1 MSKLWRLEKPQ
12 NDVNRIPTYAPGTP
26 ERTKLLQEIETLKRS
41 TEEIPLIINGEP
53 VKTGQTVDVVCP
65 HDHKRVLARAHLAGA
80 AELRQAIEAALEAH
94 QSWSTLDG
102 YDRAAIFS
110 KAADLLA
117 GPRRIQNIAAIMT
130 NQSKTP
136 FEAEIDLAELVDF
149 WRFNAYYMQFL
160 YEQQPD
166 QIYGEINRFDWRPLE
181 GFILAVPPFNFY
193 SIGGN
198 LPTAPALVGNVA
210 LWKPARS
217 VILSNYRIMQVLM
230 EAGMP
235 KGVINFVPFA
245 SQHSHVVLQHPY
257 FAGLHFTGSYETLI
271 HLWNEIGKHLPIYR
285 NFPRIVGET
294 GGKDFIFVHPSADL
308 DAVVANTIRG
318 AFEYQGQKCSAASR
332 LYAPQSLWPAL
343 RQRFLTE
350 LPKLKVGPVDDLSV
364 FMGAIITQDAFDK
377 IVSYIEEAKKNPKTY
392 EIVYGGEYDSSTGW
406 FVQPTVI
413 VSCDPKSTLM
423 TEEIFGPVLT
433 VYVYPDAEYEKT
445 LRLCD
450 ESTNFALTGSIF
462 AQDRQA
468 IVQAERLLRYAAGN
482 FYINDKPTG
491 AVVGRQPFGGARHS
505 GTNDKAGSWIN
516 LIRWLSPRTIKET
529 LVPPKDWRRPYMG
542 QEA

>member
-1 MSKLWRLEKPQ
+1 MSKLWHLEKPQ
-12 NDVNRIPTYAPGTP
+12 NDVNKIPTYAPGTP
-26 ERTKLLQEIETLKRS
+26 EREQLLREIEALKRT

-53 VKTGQTVDVVCP
+53 IKTGQTVDVPCP
-65 HDHKRVLARAHLAGA
+65 HDHKKILARAHLAGPT
-80 AELRQAIEAALEAH
+80 ELRQAIDAALEAH
-94 QSWSTLDG
+94 KSWSALDG
-102 YDRAAIFS
+102 YDRAAIFF

-117 GPRRIQNIAAIMT
+117 GPKRIQNIAAIMM

-166 QIYGEINRFDWRPLE
+166 QISGEINRFDWRPLE
-181 GFILAVPPFNFY
+181 GFVLAVPPFNFY

-198 LPTAPALVGNVA
+198 LPTAPAIVGNVA

-217 VILSNYRIMQVLM
+217 VLLSNYRIMQILL
-230 EAGMP
+230 EAGLP
-235 KGVINFVPFA
+235 KGVINFVPFE
-245 SQHSHVVLQHPY
+245 SKYSDVVLKHPA

-271 HLWNEIGKHLPIYR
+271 HLWSEIGKNLPNYK

-294 GGKDFIFVHPSADL
+294 GGKDFVLVHSSADV
-308 DAVVANTIRG
+308 DAVAANTIRG

-332 LYAPQSLWPAL
+332 MYVPESLWPAL
-343 RQRFLTE
+343 KKRFLEE
-350 LPKLKVGPVDDLSV
+350 LPKLKVGPTEDLSV
-364 FMGAIITQDAFDK
+364 FMGAIITKEAFDK

-392 EIVYGGEYDSSTGW
+392 EIVFSGEYDSSKGW

-413 VSCDPKSTLM
+413 ISKDPKSKLM

-433 VYVYPDAEYEKT
+433 VYIYPDDEYKKT
-445 LRLCD
+445 LKLCD

-462 AQDRQA
+462 ARDRYA
-468 IVQAERLLRYAAGN
+468 IVQAEQALRYAAGN

-505 GTNDKAGSWIN
+505 GTNDKAGSWVN
-516 LIRWLSPRTIKET
+516 LIRWMSPRTIKET
-529 LVPPKDWRRPYMG
+529 LVPPRDWRRPYMG
-542 QEA
+542 